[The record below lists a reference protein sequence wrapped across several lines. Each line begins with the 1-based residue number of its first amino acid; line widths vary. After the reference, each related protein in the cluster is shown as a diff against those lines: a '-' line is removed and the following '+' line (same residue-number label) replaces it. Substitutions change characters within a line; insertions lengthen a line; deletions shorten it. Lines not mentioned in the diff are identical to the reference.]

1 MKPMI
6 KYAGGKSGEI
16 EVIKKFIPEYSGK
29 YIEPFL
35 GGGALYFSLEP
46 EKAVINDINSRLIEF
61 YQGVSNNYDR
71 IKKELSALET
81 VYIKNRQEYEE
92 DKKKANGKVADLNE
106 KLYYEMREFFN
117 GKENKLHPATVYY
130 FINKTAY
137 SGMIRYNKAGKYNVP
152 YGRYKN
158 FNTKLIT
165 ENHNKLLKKSEIFCK
180 DYKEIFT
187 MSRKEDF
194 IFLDPPYDCVF
205 NNYGNKELVNGFT
218 EEMHK
223 ELSENFKK
231 LEAKALMVIG
241 KTPLIE
247 KLYKDYIV
255 FEYDKKYSVNIK
267 NRFDT
272 AAKHLIITNYNLNFT
287 KNLTDK

>member
-1 MKPMI
+1 MKPML
-6 KYAGGKSGEI
+6 KYAGGKSKEI
-16 EVIKKFIPEYSGK
+16 EVIKKFIPEFSGK
-29 YIEPFL
+29 YIEPFF

-46 EKAVINDINSRLIEF
+46 EKVIINDINLRLIEF
-61 YQGVSNNYDR
+61 YQGISNDYGR

-81 VYIKNRQEYEE
+81 VYIKNRQKYEE
-92 DKKKANGKVADLNE
+92 DKKGTNGKVADLNE
-106 KLYYEMREFFN
+106 KLYYEMRDFFN
-117 GKENKLHPATVYY
+117 GKQNELHPATVYY

-137 SGMIRYNKAGKYNVP
+137 SGMIRYNKTGKYNVP

-165 ENHNKLLKKSEIFCK
+165 ENHHKLLKKTEIFCK
-180 DYKEIFT
+180 DYKEIFA
-187 MSRKEDF
+187 MSQKEDF

-255 FEYDKKYSVNIK
+255 FEYDKKYAVNIK

-272 AAKHLIITNYNLNFT
+272 EAKHLIITNYNVNSI
-287 KNLTDK
+287 KI

>member
-29 YIEPFL
+29 YIEPFF

-71 IKKELSALET
+71 IKKELSALES

-106 KLYYEMREFFN
+106 KLYYEMRDFFN
-117 GKENKLHPATVYY
+117 GKENELHPATVYY

-223 ELSENFKK
+223 ELSENFKN

-272 AAKHLIITNYNLNFT
+272 AAKHLIITNYNVNFT
-287 KNLTDK
+287 KNSTDK

>member
-1 MKPMI
+1 MKPML
-6 KYAGGKSGEI
+6 KYAGGKSKEI
-16 EVIKKFIPEYSGK
+16 EVIKKFIPEFSGK
-29 YIEPFL
+29 YIEPFF

-46 EKAVINDINSRLIEF
+46 EKVIINDINLRLIEF
-61 YQGVSNNYDR
+61 YQGISNDYGR

-81 VYIKNRQEYEE
+81 VYIKNRQKYEE
-92 DKKKANGKVADLNE
+92 DKKGTNGKVADLNE
-106 KLYYEMREFFN
+106 KLYYEMRDFFN
-117 GKENKLHPATVYY
+117 GKQNELHPATVYY

-272 AAKHLIITNYNLNFT
+272 ATKHLIIINYNRG
-287 KNLTDK
+287 KNEQ